1 MKSEGKMVEKERSIV
16 YDKIE
21 SGFGKA
27 NYKIEQLILKLYSEI
42 N

>member
-1 MKSEGKMVEKERSIV
+1 MKREGKMVENEISIV
-16 YDKIE
+16 FHKIY